1 MRVAFVGAGNLS
13 VMTARNLLEHGHEVV
28 IIEQDKARIDELS
41 STLDCGYLHGDGSRP
56 AVLRQA
62 DPEHTDVLFC
72 LTGNDQINIIASL
85 VGRSLGFSRVV
96 TKVDDPELEL
106 ICTEL
111 GLGHTIVPTRTISRF
126 LTDMVGGRDIL
137 ELSTMIKGE
146 ARVFSFVAGK
156 DDEGPVSELK
166 MPDSARV
173 ICYYREGKFTLADGE
188 SKLKEGDEAV
198 VLTHSK
204 NLSELKERWAP
215 KVENAGS

>member
-13 VMTARNLLEHGHEVV
+13 VMTARNLLDHGHEVV
-28 IIEQDKARIDELS
+28 IIEQDKGRIDELS
-41 STLDCGYLHGDGSRP
+41 DTMDCGFLHGDGSRP

-72 LTGNDQINIIASL
+72 LTGNDQTNIIASL

-96 TKVDDPELEL
+96 TKVEDPELEH

-111 GLGHTIVPTRTISRF
+111 GLGHIIVPTRTISRF

-137 ELSTMIKGE
+137 ELSTMIKDE
-146 ARVFSFVAGK
+146 ARVFSFVAGSE
-156 DDEGPVSELK
+156 DEGLVSELK
-166 MPDSARV
+166 LPEAARV
-173 ICYYREGKFTLADGE
+173 VCYYRDGKFMLADGE
-188 SKLKEGDEAV
+188 SKLKERDEVV

-204 NLSELKERWAP
+204 NLPGLKERWAP
-215 KVENAGS
+215 KVDNARA